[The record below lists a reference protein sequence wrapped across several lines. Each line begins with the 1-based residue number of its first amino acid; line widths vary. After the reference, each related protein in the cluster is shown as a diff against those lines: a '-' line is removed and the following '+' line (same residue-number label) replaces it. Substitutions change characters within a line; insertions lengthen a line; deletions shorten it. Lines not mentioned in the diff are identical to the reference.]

1 MKDFLKIVL
10 GNQAGVIFLAFV
22 FFALLGAA
30 VSLLIQA
37 NNRDPLSKGSDIQFS
52 WKFFFTDNR
61 KRMITGLLL
70 IYIFL
75 RFLPELTG
83 LQLTNFYALAIGFGN
98 DKLAQYLKDKTNIL
112 GQKK

>member
-10 GNQAGVIFLAFV
+10 GNQTGVVFIAFV

-37 NNRDPLSKGSDIQFS
+37 NNRDPLSKNSDVQFS
-52 WKFFFTDNR
+52 WKYLLNNNW
-61 KRMITGLLL
+61 KRILISLSL

-83 LQLTNFYALAIGFGN
+83 LQLTNFYALAIGVIN